1 MIYVTGDLHGEL
13 ERLKAKPFRKLKK
26 GDTVIVCG
34 DFGFLWE
41 GGKKEERLLKKLGR
55 LKYRLL
61 FLDGCHENYD
71 LLDQYPVSG
80 FSGGQAQVLS
90 GNLIHLLRGQVYT
103 IEGRTVFAMG
113 GGVCGDQADRMA
125 TGHWS
130 AREVPSEEELAQ
142 AVENLKKCD
151 FIVDYVVTHD
161 CSGAMRHFIGA
172 DREEMTEL
180 QAFFDK
186 VTARLHFKKWFFGLY
201 HLDKNLPPRHTAVFQ
216 ELIPLP

>member
-13 ERLKAKPFRKLKK
+13 ERLKAKSFRKLKK

-71 LLDQYPVSG
+71 LLDRYPVSG

-113 GGVCGDQADRMA
+113 GGVCGDHQY
-125 TGHWS
+125 S
-130 AREVPSEEELAQ
+130 QRE
-142 AVENLKKCD
+142 
-151 FIVDYVVTHD
+151 
-161 CSGAMRHFIGA
+161 
-172 DREEMTEL
+172 
-180 QAFFDK
+180 
-186 VTARLHFKKWFFGLY
+186 
-201 HLDKNLPPRHTAVFQ
+201 
-216 ELIPLP
+216 